1 MRCYAVIVAY
11 NPDTSTLI
19 KLCEAITLQNYLVVI
34 IDNSENDNSC
44 NQDYFGKYPVISL
57 KENKGVAY
65 AQNVGTRYAINEGA
79 QVISF
84 FDQDSVIP
92 ADLLHKLVAPHEA
105 NKLVITAPVSI
116 DKYNR
121 LEYPS
126 RVLNDSGLT
135 QNVYSKDKKELVPV
149 DIVISSGI
157 TASVDV
163 FKIAGMFDE
172 DFFIDFV
179 DTEWC
184 IRCRKNGVH
193 ILIVP
198 DAIMEHSIGESSV
211 KFGFFKG
218 ILHSPV
224 RTYYKTRNSIL
235 LVRKD
240 VKILFALRQIT
251 SAVAHNLLLVF
262 FAKQPLLHSK
272 YYLLGILH
280 GVLGKTGKYQG

>member
-1 MRCYAVIVAY
+1 MKCYAVIVAY

-19 KLCEAITLQNYLVVI
+19 KLCESITLQNYLVVI
-34 IDNSENDNSC
+34 IDNSENPISSTLD
-44 NQDYFGKYPVISL
+44 DFDRYHVISL

-121 LEYPS
+121 IEYPS
-126 RVLNDSGLT
+126 RVLNDFGLPRD
-135 QNVYSKDKKELVPV
+135 VYSADKKELVPV

-157 TASVDV
+157 TASANV
-163 FKIAGMFDE
+163 FNIAGMFDE

-184 IRCRKNGVH
+184 LRCRKYGVL
-193 ILIVP
+193 IIIVP
-198 DAIMEHSIGESSV
+198 DAIMEHSIGESSA
-211 KFGFFKG
+211 KIGPFKS
-218 ILHSPV
+218 ILHSPA

-240 VKILFALRQIT
+240 VKILFALRQII

-280 GVLGKTGKYQG
+280 GVLGITGKYQG

>member
-1 MRCYAVIVAY
+1 MKCYAVIVAY
-11 NPDTSTLI
+11 NPDTLTLMN
-19 KLCEAITLQNYLVVI
+19 LCEAITHQNFLVVI
-34 IDNSENDNSC
+34 IDNSENANSC
-44 NQDYFGKYPVISL
+44 NLHDFGKYHVISL
-57 KENKGVAY
+57 KENKGIAY
-65 AQNVGTRYAINEGA
+65 AQNAGTRYAINEGA
-79 QVISF
+79 EVISF

-92 ADLLHKLVAPHEA
+92 ADLLHKLVAPHET

-163 FKIAGMFDE
+163 FNTAGMFDE

-184 IRCRKNGVH
+184 LRCRNKGVQ

-211 KFGFFKG
+211 KFGPFKS

-280 GVLGKTGKYQG
+280 GLLGKTGKYQG